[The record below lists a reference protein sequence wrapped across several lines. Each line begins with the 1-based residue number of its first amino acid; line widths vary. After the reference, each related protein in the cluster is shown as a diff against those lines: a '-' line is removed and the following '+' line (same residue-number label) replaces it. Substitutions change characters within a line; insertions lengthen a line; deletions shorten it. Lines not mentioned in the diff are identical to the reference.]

1 MLCRNIDC
9 TLQCDVT
16 YVVKTDLYLLV
27 VSPWVALNS
36 TCDNLG
42 RNHHRTATDP
52 VGNKCTINQ
61 EYDIPLNNSEDWKTN
76 KPCCLFNCGH
86 LCRHVIQAKINKK
99 NNKWYWQIIFLF
111 FYLHHYLT
119 FHKVYR
125 TCIQCTAIYTFL
137 HSQSTSQ

>member
-1 MLCRNIDC
+1 MRNRDRYGSSFTKSTHPMSCKKENNEKTTQKNKVTTLTNRKKNNEIVLCRNIDC

-52 VGNKCTINQ
+52 VGNKCSINQ
-61 EYDIPLNNSEDWKTN
+61 DYDIPLNKSED
-76 KPCCLFNCGH
+76 
-86 LCRHVIQAKINKK
+86 
-99 NNKWYWQIIFLF
+99 
-111 FYLHHYLT
+111 
-119 FHKVYR
+119 
-125 TCIQCTAIYTFL
+125 
-137 HSQSTSQ
+137 